1 MAGQFPR
8 FERAEKNALTIK
20 DTNMKQATKSLNL
33 PKPVAAYFTADKGD
47 GEAVSQ
53 CFTENAVVKDEGHT
67 HKGRAAI
74 KEWKTDAS
82 AKYEYTSEPFAC
94 EEKDGKTVVTSHL
107 VGNFPGSPVDLRF
120 FFKLEGDKIA
130 SLEIIS

>member
-1 MAGQFPR
+1 
-8 FERAEKNALTIK
+8 
-20 DTNMKQATKSLNL
+20 MKQVTRSLNL

-53 CFTENAVVKDEGHT
+53 CFTENAIVKDEGHT

-82 AKYEYTSEPFAC
+82 AKYEYTCEPIAC
-94 EEKDGKTVVTSHL
+94 EGKDGKTVVTSHL

-130 SLEIIS
+130 SLEIIP

>member
-1 MAGQFPR
+1 
-8 FERAEKNALTIK
+8 
-20 DTNMKQATKSLNL
+20 MKPATKSLSL
-33 PKPVAAYFTADKGD
+33 LKPIAAYFAADSGD

-74 KEWKTDAS
+74 KQWKTDAS
-82 AKYEYTSEPFAC
+82 AKYEYTCEPTAC
-94 EEKDGKTVVTSHL
+94 EEKDGKTVVTCHL

-130 SLEIIS
+130 SLEVIP

>member
-1 MAGQFPR
+1 
-8 FERAEKNALTIK
+8 
-20 DTNMKQATKSLNL
+20 MKQVTRWLNL

-82 AKYEYTSEPFAC
+82 AKYEYTCEPLAC

-120 FFKLEGDKIA
+120 FFKLDGDKIA
-130 SLEIIS
+130 SLEIIP

>member
-1 MAGQFPR
+1 MSRQYQR
-8 FERAEKNALTIK
+8 FDRTKKNTPTRK
-20 DTNMKQATKSLNL
+20 HFFFSSRRRHTRSLSL
-33 PKPVAAYFTADKGD
+33 PKPIAAYFAADRGD

-53 CFTENAVVKDEGHT
+53 CFTDDAVVKDEGHT

-74 KEWKTDAS
+74 KAWKTDAS

-130 SLEIIS
+130 SL

>member
-1 MAGQFPR
+1 
-8 FERAEKNALTIK
+8 
-20 DTNMKQATKSLNL
+20 MKQATKSLNL
-33 PKPVAAYFTADKGD
+33 PKPIAAYFTADKGD

-53 CFTENAVVKDEGHT
+53 CFTENAFVKDEGHT

-82 AKYEYTSEPFAC
+82 AKYEYTCEPFAC

-130 SLEIIS
+130 SLEIIP